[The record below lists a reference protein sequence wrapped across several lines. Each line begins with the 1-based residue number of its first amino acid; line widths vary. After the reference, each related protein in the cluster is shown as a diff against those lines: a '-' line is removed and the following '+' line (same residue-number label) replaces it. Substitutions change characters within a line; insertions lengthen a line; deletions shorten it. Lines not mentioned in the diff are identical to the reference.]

1 MVILDFVKS
10 LELTSPEANT
20 NVWIFIVST
29 IACVVGFLAVQIWLQ
44 SGKLTGMKTNYE
56 VLRGQVDA
64 MNNTVNNMN
73 SKLDL
78 FLKAEID
85 VLKDLAE
92 RKK

>member
-1 MVILDFVKS
+1 MTILEFVKTVD
-10 LELTSPEANT
+10 LTSPEANT

-44 SGKLTGMKTNYE
+44 SGKITGMKTNFE

-64 MNNTVNNMN
+64 MSTTVNNMN

-85 VLKDLAE
+85 VLKDLAD